1 MFSIEVTERGNRTLG
16 VMGKKVED
24 RGSTVLL
31 VCDDDYKIMLKKQD
45 IISIKLEF
53 YKEDEDE

>member
-31 VCDDDYKIMLKKQD
+31 VCDDGYKIMLKKQD